1 MRASRTRPS
10 LSPAAAVRIAAVGG
24 VIGPAA
30 FIGAWMVGSAVTAR
44 EYSPIDDAIS
54 RLAAVGADS
63 RPLMTAGFI
72 GFGVCLPVYASALRR
87 VVGGAAWLTAAAT
100 GVATLAVSATPL
112 DRSSAVDTWHGL
124 FAGLGY
130 VTLAA
135 TPLLAVRAL
144 LQQGHSGLAGLGV
157 VAGAI
162 SGISLVL
169 TTSSLP
175 TGLFQ
180 RLGLTAADLWIATSA
195 LAIAGGK
202 LRPTPTEI

>member
-1 MRASRTRPS
+1 
-10 LSPAAAVRIAAVGG
+10 
-24 VIGPAA
+24 
-30 FIGAWMVGSAVTAR
+30 
-44 EYSPIDDAIS
+44 
-54 RLAAVGADS
+54 
-63 RPLMTAGFI
+63 
-72 GFGVCLPVYASALRR
+72 

-157 VAGAI
+157 VG
-162 SGISLVL
+162 
-169 TTSSLP
+169 
-175 TGLFQ
+175 
-180 RLGLTAADLWIATSA
+180 RLARRRQTRA
-195 LAIAGGK
+195 
-202 LRPTPTEI
+202 